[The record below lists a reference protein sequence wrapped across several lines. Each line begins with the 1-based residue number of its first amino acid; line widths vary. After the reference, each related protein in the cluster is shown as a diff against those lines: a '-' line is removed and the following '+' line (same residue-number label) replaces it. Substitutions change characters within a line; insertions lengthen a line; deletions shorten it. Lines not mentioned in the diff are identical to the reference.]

1 MHWHWVVYSLVT
13 QGCLSPLV
21 EDLDEDVDKP
31 GGEAATTLLLLVVGH
46 HLLLLLHGGGRLQQ
60 ALSLLRLAQPLE
72 HTVLQLSA
80 PHSLQRQNSHH
91 VLNCRSSNKGS
102 VHVICRVSFL
112 LLPIFKITKMK
123 NESQPTMRNSSLL
136 AERVFFFHFG
146 REHGQEQSRST
157 PLEKF
162 EFSHQVVEG
171 GVHGVQVVAAL
182 PVLDSLHSRILGVE
196 AFVQVLEN
204 LVGKSLCLRSNMK
217 LSHLIYE
224 LGGCGKF
231 WADPQL
237 ILHRGSQFAFLV
249 KILINN
255 V

>member
-1 MHWHWVVYSLVT
+1 
-13 QGCLSPLV
+13 
-21 EDLDEDVDKP
+21 
-31 GGEAATTLLLLVVGH
+31 
-46 HLLLLLHGGGRLQQ
+46 
-60 ALSLLRLAQPLE
+60 
-72 HTVLQLSA
+72 
-80 PHSLQRQNSHH
+80 
-91 VLNCRSSNKGS
+91 
-102 VHVICRVSFL
+102 
-112 LLPIFKITKMK
+112 
-123 NESQPTMRNSSLL
+123 MRNSSLL

-249 KILINN
+249 EINN

>member
-1 MHWHWVVYSLVT
+1 MTKTWDIRLNLVLCSRFSSNEGTHILQISESFKAKFSWNDVNLLHWHWVVYSLVT

-91 VLNCRSSNKGS
+91 VLNCRLSNKDS

-123 NESQPTMRNSSLL
+123 NELQPTIWNSSLL
-136 AERVFFFHFG
+136 AEQFFY
-146 REHGQEQSRST
+146 
-157 PLEKF
+157 
-162 EFSHQVVEG
+162 FSLVENTG
-171 GVHGVQVVAAL
+171 
-182 PVLDSLHSRILGVE
+182 
-196 AFVQVLEN
+196 
-204 LVGKSLCLRSNMK
+204 
-217 LSHLIYE
+217 
-224 LGGCGKF
+224 
-231 WADPQL
+231 W
-237 ILHRGSQFAFLV
+237 
-249 KILINN
+249 NN
-255 V
+255 

>member
-1 MHWHWVVYSLVT
+1 MSSAECLFCSSRFTVPKWKTSYS
-13 QGCLSPLV
+13 
-21 EDLDEDVDKP
+21 
-31 GGEAATTLLLLVVGH
+31 
-46 HLLLLLHGGGRLQQ
+46 
-60 ALSLLRLAQPLE
+60 QPCE
-72 HTVLQLSA
+72 TV
-80 PHSLQRQNSHH
+80 P
-91 VLNCRSSNKGS
+91 
-102 VHVICRVSFL
+102 FL
-112 LLPIFKITKMK
+112 LSKL
-123 NESQPTMRNSSLL
+123 
-136 AERVFFFHFG
+136 FFHFG
-146 REHGQEQSRST
+146 REHGQEQSRNT

-162 EFSHQVVEG
+162 EFSHQVVQG
-171 GVHGVQVVAAL
+171 GVHGVQVVTAL
-182 PVLDSLHSRILGVE
+182 PVFNSLHSRVLGVE